1 MGEIKMD
8 LTPLAEALAAGRLP
22 KIKPLVSEALAAGVP
37 AKEILENGLLAG
49 MKVVGD
55 KFKAGKMYVPEV
67 MLAARC
73 MQTGADMIKP
83 QLQKE
88 EAESGKSA
96 SGTVI
101 IGTVKGDRHDIG
113 KNLCRLMLEGRGL
126 NVIDLGVDVPAEKFV
141 AEAQKHN
148 AKVIGCSALLTTTM
162 PEMGRV
168 VEKVKE
174 AGGSTLRFSSAAR
187 RSATSSRRRSGLPI
201 RRTPLH
207 VLTRLLKYYRLKIH
221 K

>member
-1 MGEIKMD
+1 MPVFKDEKRGTWYVMAWYRDWTGERKQKCKRGFP
-8 LTPLAEALAAGRLP
+8 TKREAQDWER
-22 KIKPLVSEALAAGVP
+22 S
-37 AKEILENGLLAG
+37 
-49 MKVVGD
+49 
-55 KFKAGKMYVPEV
+55 FQ
-67 MLAARC
+67 
-73 MQTGADMIKP
+73 MQTAADMIKP

-174 AGGSTLRFSSAAR
+174 AGLDAQVLVGGAPVSDEFAKTIGATYTPDAATCADQAIKILSA
-187 RSATSSRRRSGLPI
+187 
-201 RRTPLH
+201 
-207 VLTRLLKYYRLKIH
+207 
-221 K
+221 

>member
-1 MGEIKMD
+1 MD

-73 MQTGADMIKP
+73 MQTAADMIKP

-88 EAESGKSA
+88 EAENGKSA

-174 AGGSTLRFSSAAR
+174 AGLDAQVLVGGAPVSDEFAKTIGATYTPDAATCADQAIKILSA
-187 RSATSSRRRSGLPI
+187 
-201 RRTPLH
+201 
-207 VLTRLLKYYRLKIH
+207 
-221 K
+221 